1 MKFRVAH
8 ILLAA
13 LLPAATLAQGVP
25 VNDSGLTAR
34 DIVET
39 GDRDADVARQREKL
53 TVEELLTEIE
63 REQLATLRAIL
74 DAQTSF
80 GGQGLPGMVADLEG
94 GGGDPDRS
102 VTAVYGSGDVDP
114 NPGGASMFGDAAENV
129 EQLIIRV
136 AQETSGL
143 EDGSGDA
150 ARAAQTVYGTAKIDP
165 NPGGAGLFG
174 DAAENIEQLIIRVA
188 LETHGYPGVGRAG
201 LSTVQWRALLQ
212 ALIWQESRF
221 SIGARSSVGAFGL
234 TQIMPATASALGINP
249 EYYDS
254 PYLQV
259 EGGARYLAAQL
270 DTFDGNIVNALAAY
284 NAGPGRVLQ
293 YGGVPP
299 FTETQHY
306 VQVIP
311 QRYNLYLAR
320 IGGIDALG
328 TIDPALLANATLS
341 FTGHGAALYGN
352 QSPVAIRQAALRI
365 QDIVNRIG
373 ATGDVQESVALNTY
387 ARAELARLVAARI
400 RLNAARTRPL
410 AAAHLARAAARM
422 AEAEFMDFTFEDLD

>member
-1 MKFRVAH
+1 MNRLAPLAFF
-8 ILLAA
+8 LAA
-13 LLPAATLAQGVP
+13 APGHMLAQGVP

-39 GDRDADVARQREKL
+39 GDRDRDLNLQREKL
-53 TVEELLTEIE
+53 TVEELLTGITQD
-63 REQLATLRAIL
+63 QLAVLQSIL
-74 DAQTSF
+74 DAQTSL
-80 GGQGLPGMVADLEG
+80 GGQGLPAMV
-94 GGGDPDRS
+94 
-102 VTAVYGSGDVDP
+102 
-114 NPGGASMFGDAAENV
+114 
-129 EQLIIRV
+129 
-136 AQETSGL
+136 SGL
-143 EDGSGDA
+143 EDGSSDA
-150 ARAAQTVYGTAKIDP
+150 DRSARSVYGTGDVDL

-174 DAAENIEQLIIRVA
+174 DAAENVEQLIIRVA

-328 TIDPALLANATLS
+328 TIDPALLANANLS
-341 FTGHGAALYGN
+341 FTGHGATRYGN
-352 QSPVAIRQAALRI
+352 NSPVAIRQAALRI
-365 QDIVNRIG
+365 QDIVTRIG
-373 ATGDVQESVALNTY
+373 STEDIQESVALNTY
-387 ARAELARLVAARI
+387 ARAELVRLVAARI
-400 RLNAARTRPL
+400 RLKAASTRPL
-410 AAAHLARAAARM
+410 AAAQLARASARM
-422 AEAEFMDFTFEDLD
+422 AEAEFMDFTLEDLD